1 MTATPTKAVE
11 VFYSYA
17 QEDELLRNKLEKHLS
32 SLRRQGLLTT
42 WHHYRILPRAESAQE
57 TIRHLDS
64 AAIILL
70 LISADFL
77 DSDYCYETEMQRA
90 MERHAAKQV
99 CVIPILLRPADIEGT
114 PFAELQGLPTNGKA
128 ITTWPNEDEAFLEIT
143 RGVRKAIEAWVTPS
157 ISPHHSFSDQY
168 WNVPYQRNPYFTG
181 QETAL
186 THLHSQ
192 FRADKSATSMQTQ
205 AISGL
210 GGIGKTQLALE
221 YAHRYRNE
229 YKSILWANAD
239 TIESLVSD
247 YIALADLLGLPEY
260 KAQNQSLAV
269 EAVKNWLS
277 MHDQWL
283 LILDNVNDIPL
294 ARKFLPRTR
303 QGHILLTTPAH
314 AHGETAQGIEVLS
327 MGSVQGTLLLLRR
340 AKILVLDAT
349 LNLATTIDR
358 DSAEEIVQI
367 LGGLPLALDQAGA
380 YIEET
385 GCGLAGYLHLYRTY
399 RAALLQRRGT
409 LAQEHPES
417 VATTLLLSFEKVEQ
431 VNPTAAELLRFC
443 AFLHPDMIPEE
454 LITEGTFYIS
464 PKLQTLGND
473 LIALDEAFE
482 VLRSYSLIRRH
493 PDTKMLSVHRLVQAV
508 LRDSMDEN
516 QQCQWTEQMM
526 RTMNQ
531 VFPWEESAPWLRSQ
545 RYILHAQACVALIE
559 QWKIINT
566 EAAELLEGIGNY
578 LRERAQYTEAEPPL
592 QRALAIS
599 EQTQGQNSPDTAQKL
614 NNLAVLYW
622 HQGEYAKAES
632 FLQRALAI
640 FEQALEP
647 DYSQIANNLNNLA
660 SISYSQGKYDKAE
673 LLFQRA
679 LTICEQTLGPDHLYT
694 ALNLK
699 NLARLYSDQGKYDKA
714 EPLFQRALIIREQ
727 TLGPDHPQV
736 ANSINNLAALYK
748 DQGKY
753 DKAEP
758 LFQRALTIREQT
770 LGPDHPDTA
779 TSINNLAT
787 LYEDQAKYDKAE
799 SLLRRSLAIYEQA
812 LGPNHPQVA
821 ANLINLAGIQKTKAN
836 NSEAKSLLQRSLDI
850 VEEAL
855 GPNHPQVATC
865 LNNLA
870 NLFHDQGEYAKA
882 ASFYLRAIAIAE
894 QTFGPDHPQVATY
907 LNNLA
912 GLYEVQ
918 GKYSEVEQLYRRALA
933 IREQALAPN
942 HRDTASSLNNLG
954 VFYWNRGK
962 YRKAEQLYRRAL
974 AINEQALEPD
984 HPQSLMVRANYN
996 LLLLRQQRQVHRP
1009 KPHKRKHNS

>member
-673 LLFQRA
+673 
-679 LTICEQTLGPDHLYT
+679 
-694 ALNLK
+694 
-699 NLARLYSDQGKYDKA
+699 
-714 EPLFQRALIIREQ
+714 
-727 TLGPDHPQV
+727 
-736 ANSINNLAALYK
+736 
-748 DQGKY
+748 
-753 DKAEP
+753 P